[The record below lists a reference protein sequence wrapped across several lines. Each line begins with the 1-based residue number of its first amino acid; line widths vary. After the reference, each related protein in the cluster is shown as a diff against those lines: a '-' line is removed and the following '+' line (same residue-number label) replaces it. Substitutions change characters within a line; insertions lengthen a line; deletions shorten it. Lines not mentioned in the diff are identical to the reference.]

1 MASAAL
7 PLPQATDRGA
17 AAPGHG
23 RPGPLRLAAF
33 GSLAVPIAGAGLPLV
48 LFVPQLYAS
57 HFGLSL
63 AAIGVIFF
71 LGRFWDVAADPI
83 VGSLSD
89 RTRSRFGRRRPWIAG
104 GGALFGI
111 GSALLFFPP
120 ATVPPLYLAA
130 ALFVFYAGWT
140 MIEVPFSAWAGE
152 LSGDYHERTRV
163 VTYQATMRAIG
174 LLLVLILPT
183 ILEQWRPADGVLKL
197 HVTGAFILATLLPAL
212 VLSLTA
218 VGEPPHRGAA
228 AAAGERT
235 GFWRAAALIARDRLL
250 LRVLA
255 SDVAVTAGQ
264 SIRAGLIAFF
274 CVSYMGLP
282 RWASGLYLLQFAF
295 GIFAGPVWLAIGRR
309 LGKRETAIAGE
320 LAQVAI
326 NLALLAVFPGM
337 LGLLVALAVAQG
349 LTQGSG
355 NLMLRAMVAD
365 VADAHELETGR
376 NRTGLFFSV
385 FSLATKAGP
394 AVGIGLALPLLAA
407 LGFQPKGQSTAA
419 SLDALKLVFA
429 LGPALAHLVSAA
441 LIWRFPLDQTRHAAI
456 RRALDA
462 RGASPDQTAA
472 PTPVFVARSPS

>member
-1 MASAAL
+1 MASI
-7 PLPQATDRGA
+7 PFEDVYGPPQRRATTRHKGHA
-17 AAPGHG
+17 AA
-23 RPGPLRLAAF
+23 RLIGF
-33 GSLAVPIAGAGLPLV
+33 GSLAVPLAGAGLPLV

-63 AAIGVIFF
+63 ATIGFIFF
-71 LGRFWDVAADPI
+71 LGRFWDVASDPI
-83 VGSLSD
+83 VGALSD
-89 RTRSRFGRRRPWIAG
+89 RTRTRFGRRRPWIAAG
-104 GGALFGI
+104 GLLFGV

-120 ATVPPLYLAA
+120 ATVAPLYFGA

-140 MIEVPFSAWAGE
+140 MIEIPFSAWAGE
-152 LSGDYHERTRV
+152 LSGQYHERTRI
-163 VTYQATMRAIG
+163 VTYQQTMRAVG

-183 ILEQWRPADGVLKL
+183 LIEQWWPADGVLKL
-197 HVTGAFILATLLPAL
+197 HATGAFILTTLVLAL
-212 VLSLTA
+212 MLSLTA
-218 VGEPPHRGAA
+218 ITEPPIPAQRTHRIGLWRS
-228 AAAGERT
+228 AGLV
-235 GFWRAAALIARDRLL
+235 FRDRLL

-282 RWASGLYLLQFAF
+282 QWASGLYLLQFVF
-295 GIFAGPVWLAIGRR
+295 GVAAGPLWLAIGRR

-320 LAQVAI
+320 LAQAAI
-326 NLALLAVFPGM
+326 NIALLAVFPDM
-337 LGLLVALAVAQG
+337 LWLLIALAVAQG

-365 VADAHELETGR
+365 IADAHELATGH

-394 AVGIGLALPLLAA
+394 AIGIGLALPLLAW
-407 LGFQPKGQSTAA
+407 LGFQPKGQSAPAA
-419 SLDALKLVFA
+419 LDALKYVFA
-429 LGPALAHLVSAA
+429 LGPAAAHIISAA
-441 LIWRFPLDQTRHAAI
+441 LIWHFPLDQTRHAQI

-462 RGASPDQTAA
+462 RAA
-472 PTPVFVARSPS
+472 TVPVEA

>member
-1 MASAAL
+1 MASIPFDDVRA
-7 PLPQATDRGA
+7 PRDQSSVERSDGA
-17 AAPGHG
+17 AAH
-23 RPGPLRLAAF
+23 RLIGF
-33 GSLAVPIAGAGLPLV
+33 GSLAIPLAGAGLPLA

-63 AAIGVIFF
+63 ATIGFIFF

-83 VGSLSD
+83 VGTLSD
-89 RTRSRFGRRRPWIAG
+89 RTRSRFGRRKPWIAAG
-104 GGALFGI
+104 GLLFGI

-120 ATVPPLYLAA
+120 ATVAPLYLGA

-140 MIEVPFSAWAGE
+140 MIEIPFSAWAGE
-152 LSGDYHERTRV
+152 LSDAYHERTRI
-163 VTYQATMRAIG
+163 VTYKQTMSAIG

-183 ILEQWRPADGVLKL
+183 LIEQWRPADGVLKL
-197 HVTGAFILATLLPAL
+197 HATGLFVLGTLAVALPLGLNAI
-212 VLSLTA
+212 A
-218 VGEPPHRGAA
+218 EPPVAALSSHRP
-228 AAAGERT
+228 
-235 GFWRAAALIARDRLL
+235 GFWRTATVVFRDRLL

-255 SDVAVTAGQ
+255 SDLAVTAGQ

-282 RWASGLYLLQFAF
+282 QWASGLYLLQFVF
-295 GIFAGPVWLAIGRR
+295 GVAAGPLWLAIGRR

-320 LAQVAI
+320 LVQAAI
-326 NLALLAVFPGM
+326 NISLLAVFPDM
-337 LGLLVALAVAQG
+337 LWLLIALAVAQG

-365 VADAHELETGR
+365 VADAHELATGH

-394 AVGIGLALPLLAA
+394 AIGIGVALPLLAW
-407 LGFQPKGQSTAA
+407 LGFQPKGHSAPAA
-419 SLDALKLVFA
+419 LEALKYVFA
-429 LGPALAHLVSAA
+429 LGPAVAHIISAA
-441 LIWRFPLDQTRHAAI
+441 LIWHFPLDQTRHAAI

-462 RGASPDQTAA
+462 RAA
-472 PTPVFVARSPS
+472 TVPVEA

>member
-1 MASAAL
+1 MASI
-7 PLPQATDRGA
+7 PLSDTGIRPGRRERPAPGGA
-17 AAPGHG
+17 AA
-23 RPGPLRLAAF
+23 LRLAGF
-33 GSLAVPIAGAGLPLV
+33 GSMAIPLAGAGLPLT

-63 AAIGVIFF
+63 ATIGFIFF
-71 LGRFWDVAADPI
+71 LGRFWDVASDPI
-83 VGSLSD
+83 VGTLSD
-89 RTRSRFGRRRPWIAG
+89 RTRTRFGRRRPWIAA

-120 ATVPPLYLAA
+120 GLVTPLYLGA

-140 MIEVPFSAWAGE
+140 MIEIPFSAWAGE
-152 LSGDYHERTRV
+152 LSAHYHERTRI
-163 VTYQATMRAIG
+163 VTYQQTMRAIG

-183 ILEQWRPADGVLKL
+183 LIEQWRPSDGVLKL
-197 HVTGAFILATLLPAL
+197 HAAGLFILVTLVPAL
-212 VLSLTA
+212 IVGLTA
-218 VGEPPHRGAA
+218 IPEPPAPADRARGA
-228 AAAGERT
+228 
-235 GFWRAAALIARDRLL
+235 GFWATATVVFRDRLL

-282 RWASGLYLLQFAF
+282 QWASGLYLLQFCF
-295 GIFAGPVWLAIGRR
+295 GVAAGPIWLAIGRR

-320 LAQVAI
+320 LAQAAI
-326 NLALLAVFPGM
+326 NVALLAVFPGM
-337 LGLLVALAVAQG
+337 LWLLLALAAAQG

-365 VADAHELETGR
+365 VADAHELDTGH

-385 FSLATKAGP
+385 FSLASKAGP
-394 AVGIGLALPLLAA
+394 AIGIGLALPLLAW
-407 LGFQPKGQSTAA
+407 LGFQPRGASDPAA
-419 SLDALKLVFA
+419 LEALKTVFA
-429 LGPALAHLVSAA
+429 LGPALAHIVSAA
-441 LIWRFPLDQTRHAAI
+441 LIWRFPLDQRGHARI

-462 RGASPDQTAA
+462 RAGTRPLAA
-472 PTPVFVARSPS
+472 